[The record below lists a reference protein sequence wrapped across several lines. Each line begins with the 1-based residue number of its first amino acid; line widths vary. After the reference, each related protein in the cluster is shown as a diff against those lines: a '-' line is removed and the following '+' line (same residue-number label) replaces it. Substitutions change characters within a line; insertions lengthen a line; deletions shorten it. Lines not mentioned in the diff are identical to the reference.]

1 MDRDRKIYFIVATVL
16 TLAVIFGAYVWFSQ
30 PAAAADAKAAPPCV
44 PAYTQDPRNDVGGH
58 LASMFLFVPMA
69 AMTAAAY
76 AVETP
81 VEPLTRTGHR
91 KGMLCGTLAVGI
103 HAAQGVKYFVQTP
116 ANATKA
122 VGGAVYNFVQPTP

>member
-1 MDRDRKIYFIVATVL
+1 MTREIKIVIAVLVAIAL
-16 TLAVIFGAYVWFSQ
+16 GIGLFLLMAP
-30 PAAAADAKAAPPCV
+30 PASAADAKTPACV

-58 LASMFLFVPMA
+58 LASIFLFVPMA

-76 AVETP
+76 TVETP
-81 VEPLTRTGHR
+81 AGPLIGTEYR
-91 KGMLCGTLAVGI
+91 KGMLCGTLAVGV
-103 HAAQGVKYFVQTP
+103 HAAQGVKQFVQTP